1 MCGIEIR
8 DNSNRVWFKSSRSN
22 DGPNCVEVAF
32 DGDLVLIRDSKYL
45 RDPANDPARQPML
58 AVSGA
63 VWAAFLA
70 GVCEGEFAVAA

>member
-1 MCGIEIR
+1 MNTPALSWRTSSYSG
-8 DNSNRVWFKSSRSN
+8 SN
-22 DGPNCVEVAF
+22 GGECVEVAF